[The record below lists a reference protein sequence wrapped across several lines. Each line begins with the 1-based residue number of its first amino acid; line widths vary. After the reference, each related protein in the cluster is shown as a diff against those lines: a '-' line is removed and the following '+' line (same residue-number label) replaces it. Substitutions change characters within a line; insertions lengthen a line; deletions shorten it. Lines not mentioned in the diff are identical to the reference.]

1 MTKRLELAK
10 DIVATASLLIKLGI
24 DGSILEQ
31 QSTFIEFLNEAGVR
45 TVTGKEFTK
54 MSFRQ
59 MFARMTPS
67 ELSEIMSEFSAQRN
81 FELLCDSI

>member
-31 QSTFIEFLNEAGVR
+31 QSTFIEFLNEAGFR

-67 ELSEIMSEFSAQRN
+67 ELSEIMSEFSAQRD